1 MKRMLCVCALVLALC
16 LAVPAMAEDYTYET
30 TALFVEAL
38 DAEDMVYTY
47 EGMDSNDYERLEMPY
62 GADNLDMDVK
72 LFFHENEERC
82 GLRVWDVIEYDEAM
96 KPVIL
101 NLVNELNG
109 EYILAKWTADDD
121 NTVTVAMDVIL
132 RPDDSM
138 GDILLEAVAR
148 MVDIVDAG
156 YPTLAPYAK

>member
-1 MKRMLCVCALVLALC
+1 
-16 LAVPAMAEDYTYET
+16 
-30 TALFVEAL
+30 
-38 DAEDMVYTY
+38 
-47 EGMDSNDYERLEMPY
+47 
-62 GADNLDMDVK
+62 
-72 LFFHENEERC
+72 
-82 GLRVWDVIEYDEAM
+82 M

-138 GDILLEAVAR
+138 ADILLEAVAR

-156 YPTLAPYAK
+156 YPTLEPYAK